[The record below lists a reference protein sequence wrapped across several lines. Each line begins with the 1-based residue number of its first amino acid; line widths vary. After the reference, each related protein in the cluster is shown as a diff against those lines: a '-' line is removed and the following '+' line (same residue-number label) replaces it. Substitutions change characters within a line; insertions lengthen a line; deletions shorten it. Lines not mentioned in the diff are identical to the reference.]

1 MKDKEIDRKIYYY
14 DVQINKEEGNKVVSV
29 NDIKEA
35 SKLIMDIFKRI
46 KGENDTY
53 DNEKNKKRKKQ
64 LFRDMCLSIGQDTNI
79 CIIVDEIKKQEIYF
93 RILMARDNA
102 LPYIEFEGSIE
113 KLTDIITADFNMI
126 EITHCVLFVNSMILG
141 AEFNFNGARASMM
154 ATYISMKYEI
164 FVKCKGKIK
173 NEIYGKMIEDGE
185 YTLLKLSVRNNVTMQ
200 RLLIDRL
207 GIIGR
212 YFEDI
217 GENGLLEVKLSRRR
231 NKKHKGFKIPW
242 KNGDELSD
250 FVAFN
255 KDDIKSLKL
264 RPADEQDPVDVLC
277 DKLVHTVKGI
287 STENRVIDSKSM
299 YNEIIEFYNNT
310 VVKENEE

>member
-154 ATYISMKYEI
+154 AT
-164 FVKCKGKIK
+164 
-173 NEIYGKMIEDGE
+173 
-185 YTLLKLSVRNNVTMQ
+185 
-200 RLLIDRL
+200 
-207 GIIGR
+207 
-212 YFEDI
+212 
-217 GENGLLEVKLSRRR
+217 
-231 NKKHKGFKIPW
+231 
-242 KNGDELSD
+242 
-250 FVAFN
+250 
-255 KDDIKSLKL
+255 
-264 RPADEQDPVDVLC
+264 
-277 DKLVHTVKGI
+277 
-287 STENRVIDSKSM
+287 
-299 YNEIIEFYNNT
+299 
-310 VVKENEE
+310 